1 MAIPAL
7 TVIPAGAGSGK
18 THTIQQQLGDWVRDG
33 WVAPERI
40 VAVTFAEAA
49 AAELRERI
57 RATLLAMGHAQD
69 ALRLDQAYISTIH
82 SLGLRVLTEFAF
94 EAGSSPQPRLLNEDE
109 KNALVRLALSR
120 TDKADRMMSNLAAY
134 GYRYDFVTQK
144 SAEDSFRDDLLRIVE
159 LLRALGWQDYTDGYA
174 TEAATYISERY
185 GPTSDGDELSHGL
198 RQSVKVL
205 LKAYPKSLGPVY
217 GTSAA
222 AARALF
228 NDFQHLN
235 RALDGDAL
243 DTDWKLWKGLRT
255 LRQSKRGT
263 ELPERYDMLSSA
275 VIAAANALPCHPGPL
290 AHAIAH
296 VQALL
301 SAGQEVLVYYD
312 EAKHEAG
319 LVDYSDMITRTGQLL
334 RSRPDVLRML
344 VQQVD
349 CLVVDE
355 FQDTNPIQFTLLW
368 QLKAAGVPT
377 MVVGDLKQAIMG
389 FQGADPRLFE
399 ALIRQYPHASR
410 PLTRNWR
417 SQPRLVDFVNA
428 LGISLFR
435 EDYVAL
441 EPQGKDSALAPLDVL
456 SFPAKARK
464 SQHAIRAVAVGER
477 LKALLDDD
485 DQQILDRRTKK
496 RRRLRA
502 GDMAVLC
509 PTNPMLATYAEV
521 LRAQG
526 LRVRLQ
532 ADGWFSSRPVQ
543 IAWHALAYLANSA
556 DRHAAL
562 YLAVTELGSLSLQ
575 DALAQLMDQG
585 RIDEP
590 LLTRLDELAEG
601 VTERTVYALVADM
614 IRALGL
620 FDVVAL
626 WSDGEQARANLLRL
640 LAEAG
645 EFMDANREAMASG
658 GYFGSGIQ
666 TFLAWMA
673 ARVEEKD
680 GDQQPD
686 PRVLDE
692 NAIVLTTW
700 HGSKGREWPVV
711 AVCGLDRE
719 IKARL
724 PQVELGYRTFD
735 ELSRLLEHARIEYAP
750 AFAAPE
756 TNDRF
761 LSELQ
766 ENEDIGARRLLY
778 VALTRARDKMVLEWP
793 GYLAGKDRFTFW
805 SILTGDCGLTLDAEK
820 FQVGDRDFSCTV
832 IEGSDQLPDDLD
844 IGAVSASLE
853 LSVTGRRAIRA
864 ATVSETVTPD
874 SRAPSAAEVVADAS
888 IREGLILERY
898 GLGLEV
904 DVGLAGVDFGTFA
917 HRCFEV
923 LGVKPHLKERIP
935 EITGVKINPDAL
947 EKITV
952 AVGQFET
959 WLVDYLDST
968 SVLREWPILAL
979 DEQGTVVSGTA
990 DLIVETTEGIWVI
1003 DHKSDQVDD
1012 PETAFSNYRPQLESY
1027 ANALTNA
1034 GQQVLG
1040 TGINWIRRGEVV
1052 LHRSGR
1058 LLEE

>member
-1 MAIPAL
+1 MTIPSL

-18 THTIQQQLGDWVRDG
+18 TYTIQQQLGDWVRDG
-33 WVAPERI
+33 LIAPERI
-40 VAVTFAEAA
+40 VAVTFTEAA

-57 RATLLAMGHAQD
+57 SAKLLAMGRAED

-82 SLGLRVLTEFAF
+82 GFGLRVLTEFAF
-94 EAGSSPQPRLLNEDE
+94 EAGSSPKPRLLNEDE
-109 KNALVRLALSR
+109 KNALIRLALSR
-120 TDKADRMMSNLAAY
+120 TDKADEIMSNLAAY
-134 GYRYDFVTQK
+134 GYTYDFVTKK
-144 SAEDSFRDDLLRIVE
+144 SAEDSFRDDLLHIVE
-159 LLRALGWQDYTDGYA
+159 LLRSLGWQAYTDVYA
-174 TEAATYISERY
+174 TQAAAWISERY
-185 GPTSDGDELSHGL
+185 GPTADGDALSLAL
-198 RQSVKVL
+198 RRSVEAL
-205 LKAYPKSLGPVY
+205 LEAYPESLEREY

-222 AARALF
+222 ATKAFF
-228 NDFQHLN
+228 NDFQNLN

-243 DTDWKLWKGLRT
+243 DKDWKLWKGLRE

-263 ELPERYDMLSSA
+263 ELPEMYDTLSS
-275 VIAAANALPCHPGPL
+275 VVMAASNELPRHPGPL
-290 AHAIAH
+290 AHANAH

-301 SAGQEVLVYYD
+301 SAGQEVLVHYA

-319 LVDYSDMITRTGQLL
+319 LVDYSDMIAMAGQLL
-334 RSRPDVLRML
+334 RSRPDVLQTL
-344 VQQVD
+344 VQRVD

-355 FQDTNPIQFTLLW
+355 FQDTNPLQFALLW
-368 QLKAAGVPT
+368 QLKEAGVPT
-377 MVVGDLKQAIMG
+377 IVVGDLKQAIMG

-399 ALIRQYPHASR
+399 ALIGQHPQALQ

-417 SQPRLVDFVNA
+417 SQPRLMDFVNA
-428 LGISLFR
+428 LGPGLFR

-441 EPQGKDSALAPLDVL
+441 EPQSEDSLLEPLDVM
-456 SFPAKARK
+456 SFPKKAKK
-464 SQHAIRAVAVGER
+464 GQHAIRAVAVGEH
-477 LKALLDDD
+477 LKALLDDS
-485 DQQILDRRTKK
+485 DQQIVDRRTKK
-496 RRRLRA
+496 LRRLRG
-502 GDMAVLC
+502 GDIAVLC

-543 IAWHALAYLANSA
+543 IAWHALAYLANPA

-575 DALAQLMDQG
+575 DALDQLMDQG

-590 LLTRLDELAEG
+590 LLARLDELAEG

-614 IRALGL
+614 IRALDL

-645 EFMDANREAMASG
+645 EFMDANREALANG
-658 GYFGSGIQ
+658 GFHGSGIQ
-666 TFLAWMA
+666 TFLAWLA
-673 ARVEEKD
+673 TRVEEKD
-680 GDQQPD
+680 GDKQPD

-724 PQVELGYRTFD
+724 PNVELGYSTFD

-750 AFAAPE
+750 AFAASE

-761 LSELQ
+761 LAELQ
-766 ENEDIGARRLLY
+766 NAEEIGARRLLY

-793 GYLAGKDRFTFW
+793 GYLGGKDNTTYW
-805 SILTGDCGLTLDAEK
+805 SILTGDCGLTLDDDKIQAGEQE
-820 FQVGDRDFSCTV
+820 FPCTV
-832 IEGSDQLPDDLD
+832 IEGPAEVPDDLD
-844 IGAVSASLE
+844 IGAVPEDSE
-853 LSVTGRRAIRA
+853 LPVTGRRAIQA
-864 ATVSETVTPD
+864 GVLPETLTPD
-874 SRAPSAAEVVADAS
+874 SRAPSTTEVVDDAQA
-888 IREGLILERY
+888 RAGLIVERY
-898 GLGLEV
+898 GAGLEI
-904 DVGLAGVDFGTFA
+904 DVGLTGMGFGTFI

-923 LGVKPHLKERIP
+923 LGAKPDLKERIP
-935 EITGVKINPDAL
+935 QITGVEIEPDGL

-952 AVGQFET
+952 AVGQFES
-959 WLVDYLDST
+959 WLADHLDGT
-968 SVLREWPILAL
+968 SVLREQPILAL
-979 DEQGTVVSGTA
+979 DERGTVVSGTA

-1012 PETAFSNYRPQLESY
+1012 PALAFEGYRAQLESY
-1027 ANALTNA
+1027 AAALSKDGKT
-1034 GQQVLG
+1034 VLG
-1040 TGINWIRRGEVV
+1040 IAINWARRGEVV
-1052 LHRSGR
+1052 MQMFGTH
-1058 LLEE
+1058 

>member
-1 MAIPAL
+1 MTIPSL

-18 THTIQQQLGDWVRDG
+18 TYTIQQQLGDWVRDG
-33 WVAPERI
+33 LIAPERI
-40 VAVTFAEAA
+40 VAVTFTEAA

-57 RATLLAMGHAQD
+57 SAKLLAMGRAED

-82 SLGLRVLTEFAF
+82 GFGLRVLTEFAF

-109 KNALVRLALSR
+109 KNALIRLALSR
-120 TDKADRMMSNLAAY
+120 TDKADEIMSNLAAY
-134 GYRYDFVTQK
+134 GYTYDFVTKK
-144 SAEDSFRDDLLRIVE
+144 SAEDSFRDDLLHIVE
-159 LLRALGWQDYTDGYA
+159 LLRSLGWQAYTDVYA
-174 TEAATYISERY
+174 TQAAAWISERY
-185 GPTSDGDELSHGL
+185 GPTADGDALSLAL
-198 RQSVKVL
+198 RRSVEAL
-205 LKAYPKSLGPVY
+205 LEAYPESLDREY

-222 AARALF
+222 ATKAFF
-228 NDFQHLN
+228 NDFQNLN
-235 RALDGDAL
+235 RALEGDAL
-243 DTDWKLWKGLRT
+243 DRDWKLWKGLRE

-263 ELPERYDMLSSA
+263 ELPERYDTLSSA
-275 VIAAANALPCHPGPL
+275 VMAAANELPRHPGPL
-290 AHAIAH
+290 AHANAH

-301 SAGQEVLVYYD
+301 SAGQEVLVHYA

-319 LVDYSDMITRTGQLL
+319 LVDYSDMIAMAGQLL
-334 RSRPDVLRML
+334 RSRPDVLQTL
-344 VQQVD
+344 VQRVD

-355 FQDTNPIQFTLLW
+355 FQDTNPLQFALLW
-368 QLKAAGVPT
+368 QLKEAGVPT
-377 MVVGDLKQAIMG
+377 IVVGDLKQAIMG

-399 ALIRQYPHASR
+399 AMIGQHPQALQ

-417 SQPRLVDFVNA
+417 SQPRLMDFVNA
-428 LGISLFR
+428 LGPGLFH

-441 EPQGKDSALAPLDVL
+441 EPQSEDSLLAPLDVM
-456 SFPAKARK
+456 SFPKKARK
-464 SQHAIRAVAVGER
+464 GQHAIRAVAVGER
-477 LKALLDDD
+477 LKALLDDS
-485 DQQILDRRTKK
+485 DQQIVDRRTKK
-496 RRRLRA
+496 LRRLRG
-502 GDMAVLC
+502 GDIAVLC

-590 LLTRLDELAEG
+590 LLARLDELAEG

-645 EFMDANREAMASG
+645 EFMDANREALANG
-658 GYFGSGIQ
+658 GFHGSGIQ

-673 ARVEEKD
+673 TRVEEKD
-680 GDQQPD
+680 GDKQPD

-724 PQVELGYRTFD
+724 PNVELGYSTFD

-750 AFAAPE
+750 AFAASE

-761 LSELQ
+761 LAELQ
-766 ENEDIGARRLLY
+766 NAEEIGARRLLY

-793 GYLAGKDRFTFW
+793 GYLAGKDNTTYW
-805 SILTGDCGLTLDAEK
+805 SILTGDCDLTLDDDKIQAGEQE
-820 FQVGDRDFSCTV
+820 FPCTV
-832 IEGSDQLPDDLD
+832 IEGPAEFPDDLD
-844 IGAVSASLE
+844 IGAVPEDSE
-853 LSVTGRRAIRA
+853 LPVTGRRAIQA
-864 ATVSETVTPD
+864 GVLSETLTPD
-874 SRAPSAAEVVADAS
+874 SRAPSTTEVVADAQA
-888 IREGLILERY
+888 RAGLLVERY
-898 GLGLEV
+898 GAGLEI
-904 DVGLAGVDFGTFA
+904 DVGLTGMGFGTFI

-923 LGVKPHLKERIP
+923 LGAKPDLKERIP
-935 EITGVKINPDAL
+935 QITGVEIEPDGL

-952 AVGQFET
+952 AVGQFES
-959 WLVDYLDST
+959 WLADHLDGT
-968 SVLREWPILAL
+968 SVLREQPILAL

-990 DLIVETTEGIWVI
+990 DLIVETAEGIWVI

-1012 PETAFSNYRPQLESY
+1012 PETAFINYRPQLESY

-1034 GQQVLG
+1034 GKQVLG

-1052 LHRSGR
+1052 LSRA
-1058 LLEE
+1058 

>member
-1 MAIPAL
+1 MTLPSL

-18 THTIQQQLGDWVRDG
+18 TYTIQQQLGDWVRDG
-33 WVAPERI
+33 LVAPERI
-40 VAVTFAEAA
+40 VAVTFTEAA

-57 RATLLAMGHAQD
+57 SAKLLAMGRAED

-82 SLGLRVLTEFAF
+82 GFGLRVLTEFAF

-109 KNALVRLALSR
+109 KNALIRLALSR
-120 TDKADRMMSNLAAY
+120 TDKADEIMSNLAAY
-134 GYRYDFVTQK
+134 GYTYDFVTKK
-144 SAEDSFRDDLLRIVE
+144 SAEDSFRDNLLHIVDLLRS
-159 LLRALGWQDYTDGYA
+159 LGWQVYTDVYA
-174 TEAATYISERY
+174 TQAAAWISERY
-185 GPTSDGDELSHGL
+185 GPTADGDALSHAL
-198 RQSVKVL
+198 RQSVEAL
-205 LKAYPKSLGPVY
+205 LEAYPESLDREF

-222 AARALF
+222 ATKAFF
-228 NDFQHLN
+228 NDFQNLN

-243 DTDWKLWKGLRT
+243 DRDWKLWKGLRE

-263 ELPERYDMLSSA
+263 ELPEMYDTLSSA
-275 VIAAANALPCHPGPL
+275 VMAAANELPRHPGPL
-290 AHAIAH
+290 AHANAH

-301 SAGQEVLVYYD
+301 SAGQEVLVHYA

-319 LVDYSDMITRTGQLL
+319 LVDYSDMIAMAGQLL
-334 RSRPDVLRML
+334 RSRPDVLQTL
-344 VQQVD
+344 VQRVD

-355 FQDTNPIQFTLLW
+355 FQDTNPLQFALLW
-368 QLKAAGVPT
+368 QLKEAGVPT
-377 MVVGDLKQAIMG
+377 IVVGDLKQAIMG

-399 ALIRQYPHASR
+399 ALIGQHPEASQ

-417 SQPRLVDFVNA
+417 SQPRLMDFVNA
-428 LGISLFR
+428 LGPGLFR

-441 EPQGKDSALAPLDVL
+441 DPQSEHSLLAPLDVM
-456 SFPAKARK
+456 SFPKKARK
-464 SQHAIRAVAVGER
+464 GQHAIRAVAVGER
-477 LKALLDDD
+477 LKALLDDS
-485 DQQILDRRTKK
+485 DQQIVDRRTKK
-496 RRRLRA
+496 LRRLRG
-502 GDMAVLC
+502 GDIAVLC

-532 ADGWFSSRPVQ
+532 ADGWFSSRPMQ
-543 IAWHALAYLANSA
+543 IAWHALAYLANPA

-590 LLTRLDELAEG
+590 LLARLDELAEG

-645 EFMDANREAMASG
+645 EFMDANREALANG
-658 GYFGSGIQ
+658 GFHGSGIQ

-673 ARVEEKD
+673 TRVEEKD
-680 GDQQPD
+680 GDKQPD

-711 AVCGLDRE
+711 AVCGLDRD

-724 PQVELGYRTFD
+724 PNVELGYSTFD

-750 AFAAPE
+750 EFAATE

-761 LSELQ
+761 LAELQ
-766 ENEDIGARRLLY
+766 NAEEIGARRLLY

-793 GYLAGKDRFTFW
+793 GYLAQGKTPKTTYW
-805 SILTGDCGLTLDAEK
+805 SILAEDCDLTLDEENIRAGEQE
-820 FQVGDRDFSCTV
+820 FPCAV
-832 IEGSDQLPDDLD
+832 IEGPAEFPDDID
-844 IGAVSASLE
+844 IEAVPENSE
-853 LSVTGRRAIRA
+853 LPVMGRRAIQA
-864 ATVSETVTPD
+864 GVVAETLTPD
-874 SRAPSAAEVVADAS
+874 SRAPSTTEVVADAQA
-888 IREGLILERY
+888 RAGLIVERY
-898 GLGLEV
+898 GAGLEV
-904 DVGLAGVDFGTFA
+904 DVGLTGMGFGTFI

-923 LGVKPHLKERIP
+923 LGSKPDLKERIP
-935 EITGVKINPDAL
+935 QITGVEIDPDEL
-947 EKITV
+947 EKITF
-952 AVGQFET
+952 AVGQFES
-959 WLVDYLDST
+959 WLADHLDGT
-968 SVLREWPILAL
+968 SVLREQPILAL

-1012 PETAFSNYRPQLESY
+1012 TALAFEGYRAQLESY
-1027 ANALTNA
+1027 AAALSKEGKT
-1034 GQQVLG
+1034 VLG
-1040 TGINWIRRGEVV
+1040 IAINWARRGEVV
-1052 LHRSGR
+1052 MQMFGTH
-1058 LLEE
+1058 

>member
-1 MAIPAL
+1 MTIPSL

-18 THTIQQQLGDWVRDG
+18 TYTIQQQLGGWVRDG
-33 WVAPERI
+33 LVAPERI
-40 VAVTFAEAA
+40 VAVTFTEAA

-57 RATLLAMGHAQD
+57 SAKLLAMGRAED

-82 SLGLRVLTEFAF
+82 GFGLRVLAEFAF
-94 EAGSSPQPRLLNEDE
+94 EAGSSPHPRLLNEDE
-109 KNALVRLALSR
+109 KNALIRLALSR
-120 TDKADRMMSNLAAY
+120 TDKVDEIMSNLAAY
-134 GYRYDFVTQK
+134 GYTYDFFTKK
-144 SAEDSFRDDLLRIVE
+144 SAEDKFRDELLHIVE
-159 LLRALGWQDYTDGYA
+159 LLRSLDWQAYTDVYA
-174 TEAATYISERY
+174 TQAAAWISERY
-185 GPTSDGDELSHGL
+185 GPTADGDALSFAQ
-198 RQSVKVL
+198 RRSVEAL
-205 LKAYPKSLGPVY
+205 LEAYPESLEREY

-222 AARALF
+222 ATKAFF
-228 NDFQHLN
+228 NDFQNLN

-243 DTDWKLWKGLRT
+243 DRDWKLWKGLRE
-255 LRQSKRGT
+255 LRQSKEGT
-263 ELPERYDMLSSA
+263 ELPEMYDTLSSA
-275 VIAAANALPCHPGPL
+275 VIAAANELPCHPGPL
-290 AHAIAH
+290 AHANAH

-301 SAGQEVLVYYD
+301 SAGHEVLVHYT

-319 LVDYSDMITRTGQLL
+319 LVDYSDMIAMAGQLL
-334 RSRPDVLRML
+334 RSRSDVLQTLGQR
-344 VQQVD
+344 VD

-355 FQDTNPIQFTLLW
+355 FQDTNPLQFALLW
-368 QLKAAGVPT
+368 QLKEAGVPT
-377 MVVGDLKQAIMG
+377 IVVGDLKQAIMG

-399 ALIRQYPHASR
+399 ALIGQHPEASQ

-417 SQPRLVDFVNA
+417 SQPRLMDFVNA
-428 LGISLFR
+428 LGLGLFC

-441 EPQGKDSALAPLDVL
+441 DSQSEDSLLAPLDMV
-456 SFPAKARK
+456 SFPKKAEK
-464 SQHAIRAVAVGER
+464 GQHAIRAVAVGER
-477 LKALLDDD
+477 LKTLLDDS
-485 DQQILDRRTKK
+485 DQIVDRRTKNL
-496 RRRLRA
+496 RRLRG
-502 GDMAVLC
+502 GDIAVLC
-509 PTNPMLATYAEV
+509 PTNLMLATYAEV

-543 IAWHALAYLANSA
+543 IAWHALAYLVNPA

-590 LLTRLDELAEG
+590 LLARLDELAEG
-601 VTERTVYALVADM
+601 VTERTVYALVSDM
-614 IRALGL
+614 IRALNL

-626 WSDGEQARANLLRL
+626 WTDGEQARANLLRL

-645 EFMDANREAMASG
+645 EFMDANREALANG
-658 GYFGSGIQ
+658 GFHGSGIQ

-673 ARVEEKD
+673 TRVEEKD
-680 GDQQPD
+680 GDKQPD

-711 AVCGLDRE
+711 AVCGLDRK

-724 PQVELGYRTFD
+724 PNVELGYSTFD

-750 AFAAPE
+750 AFAASE

-761 LSELQ
+761 LAELQ
-766 ENEDIGARRLLY
+766 NAEEIRARRLLY

-793 GYLAGKDRFTFW
+793 GYLGGKDNITTYW
-805 SILTGDCGLTLDAEK
+805 SILTGDCELTLDDDKIHAGEQE
-820 FQVGDRDFSCTV
+820 FPCTV
-832 IEGSDQLPDDLD
+832 IEGPAEFPDDLD
-844 IGAVSASLE
+844 IGVVLE
-853 LSVTGRRAIRA
+853 GSELPVTGRRAIQTSA
-864 ATVSETVTPD
+864 LPETLTPE
-874 SRAPSAAEVVADAS
+874 SRAPSTTEVVADAQA
-888 IREGLILERY
+888 RADLIVEQY
-898 GLGLEV
+898 GAGLEV
-904 DVGLAGVDFGTFA
+904 DVGLTGMGFGTFI

-923 LGVKPHLKERIP
+923 LGAKPDLKERIP
-935 EITGVKINPDAL
+935 QITGVEIKPDGL
-947 EKITV
+947 EKITA
-952 AVGQFET
+952 AVGQFES
-959 WLVDYLDST
+959 WLADHLDGT
-968 SVLREWPILAL
+968 SVLREQPILAL

-1012 PETAFSNYRPQLESY
+1012 PEAAFINYRPQLESY

-1034 GQQVLG
+1034 GKQVLG
-1040 TGINWIRRGEVV
+1040 TGINWIRHGEVV
-1052 LHRSGR
+1052 LSRA
-1058 LLEE
+1058 